1 MLFKV
6 VQDGPEVE
14 AEEGVRVAGFVIKF
28 LYLKVEGGQFKQT
41 AVLPEKKK
49 KKSKK
54 RNENPMN
61 ESHTHAHTA
70 LQVTRMKFTS
80 KKSQIEYIFSA
91 NICSS
96 VKFCF

>member
-14 AEEGVRVAGFVIKF
+14 AEEGVRVVGFVIKF

-49 KKSKK
+49 KIK
-54 RNENPMN
+54 E
-61 ESHTHAHTA
+61 T
-70 LQVTRMKFTS
+70 Q
-80 KKSQIEYIFSA
+80 
-91 NICSS
+91 
-96 VKFCF
+96 

>member
-1 MLFKV
+1 MYAKKSLILYRDLQSNIRQRNRCECVLFKV

-49 KKSKK
+49 KIK
-54 RNENPMN
+54 E
-61 ESHTHAHTA
+61 T
-70 LQVTRMKFTS
+70 Q
-80 KKSQIEYIFSA
+80 
-91 NICSS
+91 
-96 VKFCF
+96 

>member
-14 AEEGVRVAGFVIKF
+14 AEEGVRVVGFVIKF

-49 KKSKK
+49 KIKEKQWK
-54 RNENPMN
+54 PHERVTHTRTHCTTGNKNE
-61 ESHTHAHTA
+61 
-70 LQVTRMKFTS
+70 VYK
-80 KKSQIEYIFSA
+80 
-91 NICSS
+91 
-96 VKFCF
+96 